1 MASLAARID
10 TRTDG
15 TATERVQGYRSRA
28 GNQGPTGM
36 TKDNERT
43 ARIADTV
50 RLKPNE
56 DCRAFLLRCLGIDLR
71 SMQRYAFNVMALAK
85 AEDHRTRN

>member
-28 GNQGPTGM
+28 GNQGPQHMNDTRDM
-36 TKDNERT
+36 IEQRQRAWRAMNAAAERQDQLAFDRAFIEWRT
-43 ARIADTV
+43 AAELE
-50 RLKPNE
+50 RLRE
-56 DCRAFLLRCLGIDLR
+56 R
-71 SMQRYAFNVMALAK
+71 SDA
-85 AEDHRTRN
+85 